1 MLRSL
6 TGTRLLAA
14 LAVAALAV
22 PFAAAQER
30 GENINGFITEVSGRN
45 VVVKNDDGREI
56 RIRVTP
62 STEVYFQDSGDRKLF
77 PNPTIGDLRSG
88 MGVHFNYNDGAPD
101 RVIVHFV
108 PEGFVRG
115 SGPATGATEQVRGRI
130 QSIDRLGR
138 DITVRAD
145 GRTRTY
151 ELENRGDARGFR
163 SGDMVLLTVRDGQ
176 VVTRIEAEDGGDAG
190 DVVARNGTITRIVTR
205 TRSVT
210 IDVAGR
216 EQVYEV
222 ANSKLLQDA
231 RVGDMVLLTV
241 RDGSVVTRIEAEDG
255 GAGNVTSRN
264 GTITRIGARNRS
276 VTIEVNGREDT
287 YEVLNTKLLE
297 DARVGDRV
305 RFEVEERAYGRR
317 VVTSMERR

>member
-1 MLRSL
+1 MLRSVSRA
-6 TGTRLLAA
+6 RLLAA
-14 LAVAALAV
+14 LAVAAMAA

-77 PNPTIGDLRSG
+77 PNPTIADLRSG
-88 MGVHFNYNDGAPD
+88 MGVHFNYNDGNPD
-101 RVIVHFV
+101 RVVVHYV

-115 SGPATGATEQVRGRI
+115 NAPSGASTEQVRGRI

-145 GRTRTY
+145 GRNRTY
-151 ELENRGDARGFR
+151 DLENRGDARGFR
-163 SGDMVLLTVRDGQ
+163 AGDMVLLTVRDGQ
-176 VVTRIEAEDGGDAG
+176 VVTRIDRVDDGGD
-190 DVVARNGTITRIVTR
+190 
-205 TRSVT
+205 
-210 IDVAGR
+210 
-216 EQVYEV
+216 
-222 ANSKLLQDA
+222 
-231 RVGDMVLLTV
+231 
-241 RDGSVVTRIEAEDG
+241 G
-255 GAGNVTSRN
+255 GATLRN

-287 YEVLNTKLLE
+287 YEVVNTKLLE

-305 RFEVEERAYGRR
+305 RCEVEERAYGRR
-317 VVTSMERR
+317 VLTAMERR

>member
-1 MLRSL
+1 MLRSH
-6 TGTRLLAA
+6 TGARLLAA

-22 PFAAAQER
+22 PLAAAQER
-30 GENINGFITEVSGRN
+30 GENINGFITDVSGRN

-77 PNPTIGDLRSG
+77 PNPTIADLRSG
-88 MGVHFNYNDGAPD
+88 MGVHFNYNDGNPD
-101 RVIVHFV
+101 RVVVHYV

-115 SGPATGATEQVRGRI
+115 NAPSGGTTEEVRGRI

-145 GRTRTY
+145 GRNRTY
-151 ELENRGDARGFR
+151 ELENRGDARGF
-163 SGDMVLLTVRDGQ
+163 
-176 VVTRIEAEDGGDAG
+176 
-190 DVVARNGTITRIVTR
+190 
-205 TRSVT
+205 
-210 IDVAGR
+210 
-216 EQVYEV
+216 
-222 ANSKLLQDA
+222 

-241 RDGSVVTRIEAEDG
+241 RDGSVVTRIEAADG
-255 GAGNVTSRN
+255 GAGNVTTRN

-305 RFEVEERAYGRR
+305 RFQVEERAYGRR

>member
-1 MLRSL
+1 MLRSVS
-6 TGTRLLAA
+6 GARLVAA

-101 RVIVHFV
+101 RVVVHFV

-115 SGPATGATEQVRGRI
+115 SGPAPAATEQVRGRI

-151 ELENRGDARGFR
+151 ELENRGDARGLR
-163 SGDMVLLTVRDGQ
+163 AGDMVVLTVRDGQ
-176 VVTRIEAEDGGDAG
+176 VVTRIEAEDGDAG
-190 DVVARNGTITRIVTR
+190 DVRVRNGVITRIVNR
-205 TRSVT
+205 NRSVT
-210 IDVAGR
+210 IDV
-216 EQVYEV
+216 
-222 ANSKLLQDA
+222 
-231 RVGDMVLLTV
+231 
-241 RDGSVVTRIEAEDG
+241 
-255 GAGNVTSRN
+255 
-264 GTITRIGARNRS
+264 
-276 VTIEVNGREDT
+276 NGREET
-287 YEVLNTKLLE
+287 YDVLNSKLLE

-305 RFEVEERAYGRR
+305 RFEFEERGNGRR
-317 VVTSMERR
+317 VLTAMERR